1 MRKAQKV
8 LGVMMALIMVMGMST
23 SVCASEPIEGAGD
36 TPVLFAEGLYEG
48 EELEVVAET
57 LGCDM
62 VTEDG
67 YVLQSISVF
76 LVVDDNETEVF
87 ADQPTPMAI
96 GDYVDGVTKAASN
109 IYFQDSP
116 ITSDWYD
123 GQLTKLTLTFSET
136 VSAKYSCSASVS
148 ADVISAGV
156 AFDVTESVT
165 KSTTWERPAISS
177 TQKINIKV
185 YGIYDKYT
193 FTARNIWG
201 NVKGDGTA
209 YKPMGLYVAQT
220 TYVK

>member
-1 MRKAQKV
+1 MRKAREV
-8 LGVMMALIMVMGMST
+8 LGVMMALIMILCMSP
-23 SVCASEPIEGAGD
+23 SVCASESMDEDGD
-36 TPVLFAEGLYEG
+36 VQVLFAEGFYEG
-48 EELEVVAET
+48 EALEAVAET

-76 LVVDDNETEVF
+76 LAVDDNETEIP
-87 ADQPTPMAI
+87 ANQPIPMAI
-96 GDYVDGVTKAASN
+96 GDYVDGVTKVGSN
-109 IYFQDSP
+109 IYFPDAP

-123 GQLTKLTLTFSET
+123 GPLTKLTLTFSET

-165 KSTTWERPAISS
+165 KSTTWERPAVSS
-177 TQKINIKV
+177 TQRINIKV
-185 YGIYDKYT
+185 YGIYDKYA

-201 NVKGDGTA
+201 NVKGDGVA

>member
-1 MRKAQKV
+1 
-8 LGVMMALIMVMGMST
+8 MALLMVAGMSP
-23 SVCASEPIEGAGD
+23 SVCANDSVEGVGD
-36 TPVLFAEGLYEG
+36 TAVIIEEGVYEG
-48 EELEVVAET
+48 EELEVVAEV

-67 YVLQSISVF
+67 YVLQSISIF
-76 LVVDDNETEVF
+76 LVVDDSETEVVV
-87 ADQPTPMAI
+87 DQQIPMAI
-96 GDYVDGVTKAASN
+96 GDYVDGVTKTASN
-109 IYFQDSP
+109 IYFPDTP
-116 ITSDWYD
+116 ITCDWYD
-123 GQLTKLTLTFSET
+123 GALTMLSLTFSET

-165 KSTTWERPAISS
+165 KSTTWERPAVSS

-185 YGIYDKYT
+185 YGVYDKYT

-201 NVKGDGTA
+201 NVKGQGTA

>member
-1 MRKAQKV
+1 
-8 LGVMMALIMVMGMST
+8 MALLMVVGMNP
-23 SVCASEPIEGAGD
+23 SVCANESVEGTGD
-36 TPVLFAEGLYEG
+36 TAVLFTEGVYEG
-48 EELEVVAET
+48 EELEAIAET

-67 YVLQSISVF
+67 YVLQSISVL
-76 LVVDDNETEVF
+76 LVVDDSETEAV
-87 ADQPTPMAI
+87 ADQPTPMAL
-96 GDYVDGVTKAASN
+96 GDYVDGVTKAGSN
-109 IYFQDSP
+109 IYFPDLP

-123 GQLTKLTLTFSET
+123 GPLTKLSLTFSET

-165 KSTTWERPAISS
+165 KSTTWERPAVSS
-177 TQKINIKV
+177 TQKINIRV

-193 FTARNIWG
+193 FTAKNIWG
-201 NVKGDGTA
+201 DVKGTGIA